1 MCRNESAKVSL
12 KGRQLGWHCHD
23 SCGLRS
29 THPSFSLENIGCMPS
44 EALDPTEAFQ
54 FCEQMCGLVIWIT
67 PASGSEL
74 SQALLQAN
82 HEKTSLWL
90 SPWRRVMG
98 YLGRAHFIFFS
109 EHLGQKSSFLQKS
122 PINCFLVFCVFF
134 LNGQNLN
141 LKATGI
147 SGQ

>member
-1 MCRNESAKVSL
+1 MCRNESARVSL
-12 KGRQLGWHCHD
+12 KGWRCDD
-23 SCGLRS
+23 SCGVHS

-54 FCEQMCGLVIWIT
+54 FCEQMCGLVICIT
-67 PASGSEL
+67 PTSGSEL

-82 HEKTSLWL
+82 HEKTGLWL

-109 EHLGQKSSFLQKS
+109 GHLGQKLSFLQKS
-122 PINCFLVFCVFF
+122 PINCFFGF
-134 LNGQNLN
+134 LGF
-141 LKATGI
+141 LKKWPAPQPQGH
-147 SGQ
+147 GN